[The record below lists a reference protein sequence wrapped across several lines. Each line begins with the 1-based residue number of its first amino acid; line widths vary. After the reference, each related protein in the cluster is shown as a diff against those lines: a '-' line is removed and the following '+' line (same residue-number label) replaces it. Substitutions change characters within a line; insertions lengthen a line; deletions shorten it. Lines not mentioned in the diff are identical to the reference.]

1 MALNDIEHLPDKV
14 TSINGINDV
23 LLAIDPEI
31 VQLRTDLSNLEK
43 ELYVETTTDLITR
56 WENDFSLPFDSSLSL
71 VQRRQRILNRMAGK
85 KPLTWENLR
94 ALVKSNIG
102 QNAKFYISN
111 DASNYFFRVYVDT
124 NDTSDLQGAIKQA
137 KPAYL
142 IFEIVVTQFFNKYC
156 GTFYCNMPVI

>member
-1 MALNDIEHLPDKV
+1 MALNDIEHLPKIV
-14 TSINGINDV
+14 TNTLGINDV
-23 LLAIDPEI
+23 LLAIDPEMI
-31 VQLRTDLSNLEK
+31 QLREDISDLLK
-43 ELYVETTTDLITR
+43 ELYVKTTEDFITR
-56 WENDFSLPFDSSLSL
+56 WEADFSLAVDTSLTL
-71 VQRRQRILNRMAGK
+71 AQRRQRVLNKLARK
-85 KPLTWENLR
+85 KPLTWANLR

-124 NDTSDLQGAIKQA
+124 NDVSGLQGAIKQA

-142 IFEIVVTQFFNKYC
+142 TFEIVVTQFFNKYC

>member
-1 MALNDIEHLPDKV
+1 MALNDIEHLPKIV
-14 TSINGINDV
+14 TNALGINDV
-23 LLAIDPEI
+23 LLAIDPEMI
-31 VQLRTDLSNLEK
+31 QLREDISDLLK
-43 ELYVETTTDLITR
+43 ELYVKTTEDLITR
-56 WENDFSLPFDSSLSL
+56 WEADFSLAIDTSLTL
-71 VQRRQRILNRMAGK
+71 AQRRQRVLNKLARK
-85 KPLTWENLR
+85 KPLTWANLR

-124 NDTSDLQGAIKQA
+124 NDVSGLQNAIKQA

-142 IFEIVVTQFFNKYC
+142 TFEIVVTQFFNKYC